1 MQMMSSDND
10 TNLST
15 NLKWVLTSFEQVSI
29 MRINYSKSEVIP
41 LCLDDNETT
50 VFAKILGCD
59 GGSLPIEYLGI
70 SLYYEK
76 LIREDVLPLIDKNV
90 KSNSWLER
98 QAYFLCWPTL
108 IKTSLASITVHLLSF
123 FKFPKWDLHLIKT
136 HMDNCI

>member
-1 MQMMSSDND
+1 
-10 TNLST
+10 
-15 NLKWVLTSFEQVSI
+15 

-41 LCLDDNETT
+41 LCLDDNEIT

-90 KSNSWLER
+90 KR
-98 QAYFLCWPTL
+98 
-108 IKTSLASITVHLLSF
+108 IK
-123 FKFPKWDLHLIKT
+123 
-136 HMDNCI
+136 C

>member
-90 KSNSWLER
+90 KR
-98 QAYFLCWPTL
+98 
-108 IKTSLASITVHLLSF
+108 IK
-123 FKFPKWDLHLIKT
+123 
-136 HMDNCI
+136 C